1 MKTIEEIRTQKEG
14 QTIDCKSAQID
25 PKALAVPIVAMANAD
40 GGTLAIG
47 ISDKTRKIEGVDQYT
62 EKLNELLR
70 VPFDFC
76 NPSVQVTC
84 SYMPCTDKDGKENH
98 ILLMEIPASMYLH
111 TNQADEAFVRVGDKS
126 RKLTFE
132 ERVQLMYDK
141 GERFYEDTAV
151 YGATVDDIDMNA
163 VAEYA
168 KMVGYGKS
176 PMEYLRENN
185 GFVTTNKQDE
195 EVVSTACILLFGK
208 YPQKFFPR
216 ARTRFIRYEGVDEKV
231 GAEMNV
237 IKDVT
242 FEGTILH
249 QVEKT
254 IEFIET
260 QVREHTFLGQHGQFV
275 TLRDYPK
282 FVIQEM
288 TVNSVCHRA
297 YSIKGTEIQIKM
309 FDDRLVFESP
319 GKLPGMVKP
328 DNIRYTHFSRNPKIA
343 AFLKAYHYVKEFGE
357 GLDRICREQEA
368 NGAKTPSFRT
378 DEFILKITVPKVTEK
393 VAEKVTVNDEKVA
406 EKVIETEQ
414 ETEQKQAER
423 LTENRPGL
431 IEKHQKLI
439 EKLIEK
445 AARQGDK
452 LTGNRIS
459 ILRLV
464 MDDPYISKADL
475 SKLVGISVAAI
486 SANIEVMRG
495 KYLRRVGPDKGGF
508 WEIIEE

>member
-1 MKTIEEIRTQKEG
+1 MAIQEIITRKED
-14 QTIDCKSAQID
+14 QTFDCKSIQID

-40 GGTLAIG
+40 GGVLAIG
-47 ISDKTRKIEGVDQYT
+47 VSDKTRTLEGVDQHT

-76 NPSVQVTC
+76 NPSIPVKC
-84 SYMPCTDKDGKENH
+84 SYLPCKDKDGNENH

-111 TNQADEAFVRVGDKS
+111 TNQADEAFMRVGDKS
-126 RKLTFE
+126 RKLSFD

-151 YGATVDDIDMNA
+151 YGATVDDIDMDA
-163 VAEYA
+163 VADYT
-168 KMVGYGKS
+168 KLVGYSKT
-176 PMEYLRENN
+176 PLEYLRENN
-185 GFVTTNKQDE
+185 GFVTTNKQGE
-195 EVVSTACILLFGK
+195 EDVSTACILLFGK
-208 YPQKFFPR
+208 NPQKFFPR

-242 FEGTILH
+242 FEGTILN
-249 QVEKT
+249 QVRKT
-254 IEFIET
+254 IDFIET

-275 TLRDYPK
+275 TRRDYPE

-328 DNIRYTHFSRNPKIA
+328 TNIRNTHFSRNPKIA
-343 AFLKAYHYVKEFGE
+343 AFLKAYHYVKEYGE
-357 GLDRICREQEA
+357 GVDRIYRELEA
-368 NGAKTPSFRT
+368 NGTSALSFRT
-378 DEFILKITVPKVTEK
+378 DDFILKISVPKVSEK
-393 VAEKVTVNDEKVA
+393 VTVKTKKVSEKVTVNDGDVTQKVT
-406 EKVIETEQ
+406 VTRQ
-414 ETEQKQAER
+414 V
-423 LTENRPGL
+423 LL
-431 IEKHQKLI
+431 
-439 EKLIEK
+439 EKLIERASK
-445 AARQGDK
+445 NGDK
-452 LTGNRIS
+452 LTKNRIA
-459 ILRLV
+459 ILGL
-464 MDDPYISKADL
+464 MIDNPYISKIELA
-475 SKLVGISVAAI
+475 KVVGIS
-486 SANIEVMRG
+486 ANSIMRNIDYMRG

-508 WEIIEE
+508 WEIIS

>member
-1 MKTIEEIRTQKEG
+1 MRPNKKAAIKREQSDARISSAEREQARPEVNGEEE
-14 QTIDCKSAQID
+14 
-25 PKALAVPIVAMANAD
+25 
-40 GGTLAIG
+40 
-47 ISDKTRKIEGVDQYT
+47 
-62 EKLNELLR
+62 
-70 VPFDFC
+70 
-76 NPSVQVTC
+76 
-84 SYMPCTDKDGKENH
+84 
-98 ILLMEIPASMYLH
+98 
-111 TNQADEAFVRVGDKS
+111 
-126 RKLTFE
+126 
-132 ERVQLMYDK
+132 
-141 GERFYEDTAV
+141 
-151 YGATVDDIDMNA
+151 
-163 VAEYA
+163 
-168 KMVGYGKS
+168 
-176 PMEYLRENN
+176 
-185 GFVTTNKQDE
+185 
-195 EVVSTACILLFGK
+195 VSTACILLFGK

-216 ARTRFIRYEGVDEKV
+216 ARTRFIKYEGIDEKV

-237 IKDVT
+237 I
-242 FEGTILH
+242 
-249 QVEKT
+249 
-254 IEFIET
+254 
-260 QVREHTFLGQHGQFV
+260 
-275 TLRDYPK
+275 DYPK

-393 VAEKVTVNDEKVA
+393 VNVNVTETSQKTSQKRAKRLTEKLSENRT
-406 EKVIETEQ
+406 ETENRS
-414 ETEQKQAER
+414 ER

-464 MDDPYISKADL
+464 MEDPYISKADL

>member
-1 MKTIEEIRTQKEG
+1 MTIQEI
-14 QTIDCKSAQID
+14 QTRREDQTFDCKSIQID
-25 PKALAVPIVAMANAD
+25 QKALAVPIVAMANAD
-40 GGTLAIG
+40 GGVLAIG
-47 ISDKTRKIEGVDQYT
+47 VSDKTRALEGVDQYT

-76 NPSVQVTC
+76 NPSIPMAC
-84 SYMPCTDKDGKENH
+84 SYLPCRDKDGNENH

-111 TNQADEAFVRVGDKS
+111 TNQADEAFMRVGDKS
-126 RKLTFE
+126 RKLSFD

-151 YGATVDDIDMNA
+151 YGATVDDVDMDA
-163 VAEYA
+163 VAEYTRL
-168 KMVGYGKS
+168 VGYSKT
-176 PMEYLRENN
+176 PLEYLRENN
-185 GFVTTNKQDE
+185 GFVTTNKQGE
-195 EVVSTACILLFGK
+195 EDVSTACILLFGK
-208 YPQKFFPR
+208 NPQKFFPR

-242 FEGTILH
+242 FEGTILN
-249 QVEKT
+249 QVRKT
-254 IEFIET
+254 IDFIET
-260 QVREHTFLGQHGQFV
+260 QVREHTYLGQHGQFV
-275 TLRDYPK
+275 TRRDYPE

-328 DNIRYTHFSRNPKIA
+328 TNIRNTHFSRNPKIA
-343 AFLKAYHYVKEFGE
+343 AFLKAYHYVKEYGE
-357 GLDRICREQEA
+357 GVDRIYRELEA
-368 NGAKTPSFRT
+368 NGTSTLSFRT
-378 DEFILKITVPKVTEK
+378 DDFILKISVPKVADISSIQTEKLIEPEQKVTEK
-393 VAEKVTVNDEKVA
+393 
-406 EKVIETEQ
+406 
-414 ETEQKQAER
+414 
-423 LTENRPGL
+423 LTEN
-431 IEKHQKLI
+431 HQKLI

-445 AARQGDK
+445 AAIQGDR
-452 LTGNRIS
+452 LTENRKS

-464 MDDPYISKADL
+464 IDDPYISKADL

-508 WEIIEE
+508 WEIIS